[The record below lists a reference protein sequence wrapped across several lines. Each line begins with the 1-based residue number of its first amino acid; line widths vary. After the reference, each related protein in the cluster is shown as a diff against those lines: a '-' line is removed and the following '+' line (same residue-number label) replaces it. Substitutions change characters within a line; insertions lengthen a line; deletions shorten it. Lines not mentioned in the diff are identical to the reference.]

1 MTNNENKQIKNA
13 GRWWESYLVRY
24 SIGTVVG
31 AVLVYALLDQFAPDL
46 KTKAL
51 MMPNIT
57 KDHISCLISACNDNK
72 DSSACMLKLS
82 LMQDLY
88 GFNFSQLLLLG
99 VYGLA
104 FCYIAS
110 VPVLV
115 AHAIR
120 RHYNLLSWG
129 KERNSTSMK
138 FLVISFV
145 FALVTALIFILNNN
159 KPDNSA
165 DSSARIL
172 LIAISVFVLVQI
184 VILLREYRLKNESW
198 YFYVYLNKARNH
210 TNIDLDSYRHLR
222 ENGNAFLIVVF
233 EVILFAGISAMFHIW
248 PVSSVSAIPPICLP
262 ACQDCLLQDTL
273 TTDATYWSVL
283 VLLVAWI
290 LPGAM
295 VYFLGQRIE
304 ALMIEAENTP
314 HGMPCSPSME
324 SEAKPD

>member
-24 SIGTVVG
+24 SIGTIFG

-72 DSSACMLKLS
+72 DSSACILKLS

-120 RHYNLLSWG
+120 RYYNLLSWE
-129 KERNSTSMK
+129 KERNAIFMRW
-138 FLVISFV
+138 LIASFV
-145 FALVTALIFILNNN
+145 FVLATASIFILNNN
-159 KPDNSA
+159 KPDNPA

-184 VILLREYRLKNESW
+184 VLLLREYRLKNESW
-198 YFYVYLNKARNH
+198 LFYVYLNKARNH

-222 ENGNAFLIVVF
+222 ET
-233 EVILFAGISAMFHIW
+233 AMHF
-248 PVSSVSAIPPICLP
+248 
-262 ACQDCLLQDTL
+262 
-273 TTDATYWSVL
+273 
-283 VLLVAWI
+283 
-290 LPGAM
+290 
-295 VYFLGQRIE
+295 
-304 ALMIEAENTP
+304 
-314 HGMPCSPSME
+314 
-324 SEAKPD
+324 